1 MNTGDPWPDADT
13 AWWRVQGIQT
23 KLHQWATDDPD
34 RRFDDLWNLV
44 YDPAVLADAW
54 HRVRSNRGARSAGVD
69 GETAHYV
76 SAVRGEQAFLSEL
89 RDDLK
94 ARRFQP
100 VPVREVMIPK
110 PGGKRRRLG
119 IATVRDRVVQAALKT
134 VLEPIFEAD
143 FQPCSYGFRPGRRAQ
158 DAIAEI
164 HFFTSRSYE
173 WIVEGDIKACF
184 DEISHSALLSRMRHR
199 IGDKRVL
206 GLVKAFLKAGILGE
220 DGELR
225 ESSSG
230 APQGGILSPL
240 LSNIALSVLDEHF
253 AAAWE
258 TMGDS
263 HARAQ
268 RRRKGLATY
277 RLVRYAD
284 DWVVMV
290 AGDRADAERLREEA
304 AAVLVPMGLRLSE
317 EKTKIV
323 HIDGGF
329 DFLGMRIQRHRK
341 RGAIKRYV
349 YTYPTRAALASV
361 KAKVKA
367 MASRRTTYQ
376 SLDVLIHRLN
386 PVLRGWTNY
395 HRHGAASKT
404 FSYLGAYTWQRV
416 WIWLRT
422 KHPKATVRDL
432 QRRYLNRWWPEQDG
446 AVLFNPATVAIIR
459 YRYRGTAIAA
469 PWATTT
475 GTAA

>member
-1 MNTGDPWPDADT
+1 VNTDAPWPDAEE
-13 AWWRVQGIQT
+13 AWWRVQKIQT

-69 GETAHYV
+69 GETAYYV
-76 SAVRGEQAFLSEL
+76 SVVRGEQAFLSEL
-89 RDDLK
+89 RDELK

-110 PGGKRRRLG
+110 SGGKRRRLG

-143 FQPCSYGFRPGRRAQ
+143 FHPCSYGFRPKRRAQ

-184 DEISHSALLSRMRHR
+184 DEISHSALLDRMRHR
-199 IGDKRVL
+199 VGDKRVL
-206 GLVKAFLKAGILGE
+206 GLVKAFLKSGILGE

-225 ESSSG
+225 ESSTG

-253 AAAWE
+253 VGAWE
-258 TMGDS
+258 KEMHTS
-263 HARAQ
+263 WRREA
-268 RRRKGLATY
+268 RRRKGLANY

-284 DWVVMV
+284 DWVAMV
-290 AGDRADAERLREEA
+290 AGTRADAEHLREEA

-317 EKTKIV
+317 EKTVIV
-323 HIDGGF
+323 HIDQGF
-329 DFLGMRIQRHRK
+329 NFLGMRIQRHRQ
-341 RGAIKRYV
+341 RGSNRRLV
-349 YTYPTRAALASV
+349 YTYPSRATLMAV
-361 KAKVKA
+361 KAKVRGIT
-367 MASRRTTYQ
+367 RRSTNQ
-376 SLDVLIHRLN
+376 PLSVLIHRLN
-386 PVLRGWTNY
+386 PVLRGWVNY
-395 HRHGAASKT
+395 HRHGASSKT
-404 FSYLGAYTWQRV
+404 FSFLSAFTWRRV
-416 WIWLRT
+416 WIWLCHKYRKT
-422 KHPKATVRDL
+422 GQREL
-432 QRRYLNRWWPEQDG
+432 QRRYLRRRWPEQDG
-446 AVLFNPATVAIIR
+446 VRLFDPATVAIVR
-459 YRYRGTAIAA
+459 YRYRAAAIPS
-469 PWATTT
+469 PWATQTQEV
-475 GTAA
+475 A